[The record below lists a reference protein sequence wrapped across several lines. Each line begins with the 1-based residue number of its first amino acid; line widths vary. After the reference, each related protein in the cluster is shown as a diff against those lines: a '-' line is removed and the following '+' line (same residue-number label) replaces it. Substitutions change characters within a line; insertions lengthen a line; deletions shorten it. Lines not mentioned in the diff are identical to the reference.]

1 MTRNDWANN
10 LINDEHFNDVFAE
23 LKNIEINRI
32 LTSKERDIQ
41 ERELAY
47 TKLNAIDSIYSH
59 IVSLADQRKINEK
72 RWVIF

>member
-10 LINDEHFNDVFAE
+10 LINDEHFNDVFTE

-32 LTSKERDIQ
+32 LTSKERDIE

>member
-32 LTSKERDIQ
+32 LTSKERDIE